1 MLVLQVIL
9 RSSSHFVHGQDSKER
24 DAYIL
29 TQAPLDNTIG
39 DFWRMISQYNI
50 GTVVMLNNLKEGKQ
64 VSHSSLMAE
73 QHLSKLS
80 SVVTSNG
87 ICCIFMGNPW
97 TSFISVWTHA
107 LE

>member
-9 RSSSHFVHGQDSKER
+9 RSSSHFVHGQDYKER

-39 DFWRMISQYNI
+39 DFWRMVSQYNI
-50 GTVVMLNNLKEGKQ
+50 GTVVMLNNLKEGNQ
-64 VSHSSLMAE
+64 VSHSSLMVE
-73 QHLSKLS
+73 QHLLKLT

-87 ICCIFMGNPW
+87 TCCIFMGNP
-97 TSFISVWTHA
+97 
-107 LE
+107 

>member
-97 TSFISVWTHA
+97 TTFICVWTRA

>member
-9 RSSSHFVHGQDSKER
+9 RSSHFVHGQDYKER

-64 VSHSSLMAE
+64 VSHSSLMVG
-73 QHLSKLS
+73 QHLLKLT

-87 ICCIFMGNPW
+87 TCCIFMGNP
-97 TSFISVWTHA
+97 
-107 LE
+107 